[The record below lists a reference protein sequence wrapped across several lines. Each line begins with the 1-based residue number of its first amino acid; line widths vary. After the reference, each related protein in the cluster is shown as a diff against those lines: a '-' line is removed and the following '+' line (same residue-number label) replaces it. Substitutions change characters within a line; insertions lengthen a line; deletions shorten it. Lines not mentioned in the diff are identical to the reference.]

1 MNEEKMKILKML
13 EEGKISSAEAM
24 ELLEALARL
33 EGKESRSAKSGGR
46 FLKIRVYE
54 SGSPDAKVNVNI
66 PIAWSKF
73 MAPFIEQKI
82 GQKMREKGYE
92 MDVEKIREAIEAGDA
107 GKIID
112 INDGGN
118 KVEIS
123 IE

>member
-13 EEGKISSAEAM
+13 EEKKISSAEAM

-33 EGKESRSAKSGGR
+33 EGKESRAAKSGGR
-46 FLKIRVYE
+46 FLRIRVYE
-54 SGSPDAKVNVNI
+54 NGSPEAKVNVNI

-82 GQKMREKGYE
+82 GQKLRDKGYE
-92 MDVEKIREAIEAGDA
+92 LDTEKIREALDAGDV

-118 KVEIS
+118 KVEIA